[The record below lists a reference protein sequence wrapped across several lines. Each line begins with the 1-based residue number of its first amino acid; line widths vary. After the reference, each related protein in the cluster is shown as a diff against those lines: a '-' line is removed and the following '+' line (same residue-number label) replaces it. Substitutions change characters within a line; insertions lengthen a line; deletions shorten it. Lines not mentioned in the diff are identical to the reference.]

1 MKTFTFYDDGYYDK
15 PGCSCCEDTYVERYN
30 SDDIDRN
37 LGPAHSYEDC
47 YCYAILTELG
57 VDNVTEDYQEDLYCM
72 SLKELKQFAKDLNIR
87 VVIAS

>member
-1 MKTFTFYDDGYYDK
+1 MKT
-15 PGCSCCEDTYVERYN
+15 
-30 SDDIDRN
+30 
-37 LGPAHSYEDC
+37 L
-47 YCYAILTELG
+47 LG